1 MKYLHVNPPWY
12 ALQTGLR
19 QPNIPLGAAYCA
31 RAALSAGC
39 QVLTWN
45 GDLLPSGSD
54 NLYSQEMEA
63 YQQYGDSKTFDKN
76 DAVWISLIQVLCDF
90 RPDIVGISISTPAYD
105 SALHTA
111 FIVKRVLPETKVVVG
126 GPHVSAEPWGIV
138 NDPNIDVA
146 VVGEGEQTLI
156 ALINLWKAGQYPK
169 GIRGRSTKL
178 MDLKDLKWP
187 ARGCAYDRYG
197 LLDRDNYGA
206 IMYSRGCPFGCTFCA
221 SHNVWRRQTRW
232 RDPKDVVA
240 EMEAIHM
247 EYDTRYFSFEDDT
260 FTLNGDRTFFLLL
273 AIHQSGLPSIPGF
286 RWTCNTRP
294 ELLDAKT
301 LKLMKQVNCAAVAVG
316 IESGSPRM
324 LKKMKKSFTVEDVKK
339 AVRMIREAGM
349 ITSGQFMIGFPT
361 ETEEEMWETVRLAEE
376 LECESIMLSVATPL
390 PGTPLF
396 EEAVELKLINRNNVD
411 WSMVTTKND
420 GILMTVEK
428 DGEFLPMPLV
438 ERQRI
443 VSEIK
448 ASFDAIQSKTQEAK
462 DASREKYESQ
472 YT

>member
-12 ALQTGLR
+12 ALQAGLR

-39 QVLTWN
+39 QVLMWN
-45 GDLLPSGSD
+45 GDLLTAGSD
-54 NLYSQEMEA
+54 NQYSDEMDA
-63 YQQYGDSKTFDKN
+63 YRQYTSTTADRFSGS
-76 DAVWISLIQVLCDF
+76 VWMDLVQLLRDF
-90 RPDIVGISISTPAYD
+90 LPDIVGISVSSPAYY
-105 SALHTA
+105 SALRTA
-111 FIVKRVLPETKVVVG
+111 RTVKRELPGTKVVVG

-138 NDPNIDVA
+138 NDPNVDVA

-156 ALINLWKAGQYPK
+156 ALINLWSMGQEPK

-187 ARGCAYDRYG
+187 AKGCAYDRYG
-197 LLDRDNYGA
+197 LLDKDNYGA
-206 IMYSRGCPFGCTFCA
+206 IMYSRGCPFGCVFCG
-221 SHNVWRRQTRW
+221 SHNTWGRKTRW
-232 RDPKDVVA
+232 RDPEDVVA
-240 EMEAIHM
+240 EMEAIYK

-260 FTLNGDRTFFLLL
+260 FTLNRGRTNVLVEDIYFSSLLD
-273 AIHQSGLPSIPGF
+273 IPGF

-294 ELLDAKT
+294 ELIDS
-301 LKLMKQVNCAAVAVG
+301 KLLETMRMSGCAAVAVG
-316 IESGSPRM
+316 IESGNSRM

-339 AVRMIREAGM
+339 AVKMIKEAGM
-349 ITSGQFMIGFPT
+349 IASGQFMIGFPT

-376 LECESIMLSVATPL
+376 LECESVMLSVATPL

-396 EEAVELKLINRNNVD
+396 EEAVELKLINRTNID

-428 DGEFLPMPLV
+428 EGEFLPMPLE

-443 VSEIK
+443 VGGVK
-448 ASFDAIQSKTQEAK
+448 VAFDAIQAKTQEAK
-462 DASREKYESQ
+462 DRSRAEYESQ
-472 YT
+472 YV